1 MRAAILISPTILRS
15 YEMNPNIKA
24 FRRNF
29 SNKSYSKFYRPLVSA
44 RKRLPELKSE
54 GNKPLSFTFD
64 EQLDVL
70 IYFHLQGFESGRH
83 LLQALEE
90 DKMAKELVAPEKGL
104 KKSTF
109 FEAINSRGLEQ
120 LLHVYNNLCDQAKEV
135 LPYHHPSLGN
145 IVGIDGSLISATLSM
160 NWADYRQNVNKAK
173 VHLGFDV
180 NQGIPSRFFLTD
192 GKADER
198 PFVSKMIEPG
208 QTGVLDRY
216 YQKHEDFD
224 NWQSDQINFVCRIKE
239 STRIEVVYEYDIP
252 KGSIVTS
259 DALVLLGSQGVNQTK
274 QSVRLVRYKVDGNE
288 YLVVTNRFDLKAE
301 DVALIY
307 KLRWEIEKFF
317 AWWKRQL
324 KVYHLIARTQ
334 YGMMVQIISG
344 LITYL
349 LLAIYCHN
357 EHGEKVNI
365 KRVRELRTNILNES
379 LACRS
384 PRRRKKGKSRKKK
397 RKRPNAKS

>member
-1 MRAAILISPTILRS
+1 
-15 YEMNPNIKA
+15 MNPNIKA

-224 NWQSDQINFVCRIKE
+224 NCRAIK
-239 STRIEVVYEYDIP
+239 STL
-252 KGSIVTS
+252 SAAS
-259 DALVLLGSQGVNQTK
+259 
-274 QSVRLVRYKVDGNE
+274 
-288 YLVVTNRFDLKAE
+288 
-301 DVALIY
+301 
-307 KLRWEIEKFF
+307 
-317 AWWKRQL
+317 
-324 KVYHLIARTQ
+324 
-334 YGMMVQIISG
+334 
-344 LITYL
+344 
-349 LLAIYCHN
+349 
-357 EHGEKVNI
+357 
-365 KRVRELRTNILNES
+365 KRVRESKLFMNTIFPKAQLLPPMLWYYLVHKVLTRQSNRFVWSDIKLMVTNIW
-379 LACRS
+379 
-384 PRRRKKGKSRKKK
+384 
-397 RKRPNAKS
+397 